1 MADDSSW
8 DAQTYDKVS
17 SVQEGWG
24 LGVLQR
30 RKWKGDEVVL
40 DAGCGS
46 GRPTLALAA
55 KVPKGIVYAVD
66 MDPNMVRQAQANLR
80 DCNNVQVMQSDIA
93 RVKLSAKVDV
103 VFSNAVLHWIADH
116 RAVFANFA
124 GLLKDGGEL
133 LAQCG
138 GQGNLESAIAILDR
152 VALSNPFR
160 QYFLTGWKNP
170 WNFAAPGDTEKLLHE
185 AGFTNAKAELAAA
198 PVAFAGR
205 GQFSAFVRTAVVRA
219 HLARLPTAAHQDRF
233 LEAYLDEYERQP
245 PQKKWLLDY
254 VRLNI
259 TAEK

>member
-1 MADDSSW
+1 MADDSW

-46 GRPTLALAA
+46 GKPTRALAA
-55 KVPKGIVYAVD
+55 RVPKGMVYAVD
-66 MDPNMVRQAQANLR
+66 LDPNMVRQARANLR
-80 DCNNVQVMQSDIA
+80 DFNNVQVMQSDIA
-93 RVKLSAKVDV
+93 SVKLPAKVDV

-116 RAVFANFA
+116 RRVFANFA

-138 GQGNLESAIAILDR
+138 GQDNLENAIAILDR
-152 VALSNPFR
+152 VASSDPFR
-160 QYFLTGWKNP
+160 QHFAGWKKP
-170 WNFAAPGDTEKLLHE
+170 WNFAAPGDTEKLLYE
-185 AGFTNAKAELAAA
+185 AGFKNASAHLSAA
-198 PVAFAGR
+198 PVTFADR
-205 GQFSAFVRTAVVRA
+205 GQFSTFVKTLVVRA
-219 HLARLPTAAHQDRF
+219 HLARLPAAHQGSF
-233 LEAYLDEYERQP
+233 LEAYLDECERQ

>member
-1 MADDSSW
+1 MDNDLW

-17 SVQEGWG
+17 SIQEGWA
-24 LGVLQR
+24 LDVMQR
-30 RKWKGDEVVL
+30 RNKWRGDEVVL

-46 GRPTLALAA
+46 GRPTRALAG
-55 KVPKGIVYAVD
+55 KVPEGRVYAVD

-80 DCNNVQVMQSDIA
+80 DCNNVQVIQSDIT
-93 RVKLSAKVDV
+93 RVKLPAKVDV

-124 GLLKDGGEL
+124 ELLKDRGQL

-152 VALSNPFR
+152 VASSDPFR
-160 QYFLTGWKNP
+160 RYFAGWKNP
-170 WNFAAPGDTEKLLHE
+170 WNFATPDDTEKLLYE
-185 AGFTNAKAELAAA
+185 AGFRNATAKLSAA
-198 PVAFAGR
+198 PVTFASR
-205 GQFSAFVRTAVVRA
+205 EQFSTFVKTAVVRS
-219 HLARLPTAAHQDRF
+219 HLARLPAVHQDRF
-233 LEAYLDEYERQP
+233 LEAYLDECERQSQ
-245 PQKKWLLDY
+245 QKKWLLGY